1 MIYKDITHTIFS
13 DIETSS
19 HSDFNHEKVFYYE
32 DAKVGLKSLIAV
44 HDTTKGPGIGGCRYK
59 AYRSYVEGLTD
70 VLRLSKGMTE
80 KNIAANIPFGG
91 GKAIIFLE
99 NRKSK
104 KMLESFANF
113 LNLLDGMY
121 ISAQDIGISHED
133 TKFIRKFI
141 DWLFKWNEE

>member
-1 MIYKDITHTIFS
+1 
-13 DIETSS
+13 
-19 HSDFNHEKVFYYE
+19 
-32 DAKVGLKSLIAV
+32 
-44 HDTTKGPGIGGCRYK
+44 
-59 AYRSYVEGLTD
+59 
-70 VLRLSKGMTE
+70 MTE

-133 TKFIRKFI
+133 TKFIVDNYFG
-141 DWLFKWNEE
+141 EEIFSSLIFHKVFPL